1 MEASNSKI
9 INIMK
14 YLLTILAIFS
24 LAFFASCGGETKAE
38 CCGDAEGCCS
48 EDHNHSDD
56 EGNASE

>member
-1 MEASNSKI
+1 KI